1 MQGPG
6 AVGGAGVAP
15 DRLAAL
21 LLVPLGIDGLARIR
35 PDVYPGPDP
44 ELFTTLF
51 PPATA
56 DLLTYYLPW

>member
-15 DRLAAL
+15 DKLAAL
-21 LLVPLGIDGLARIR
+21 LLGPLGIAGLARLH
-35 PDVYPGPDP
+35 PDVYPGQDS
-44 ELFTTLF
+44 ELFTALF
-51 PPATA
+51 PPLTA